1 MSKTY
6 GGGKRQFGRLEHLRQ
21 WRRAQWPGGLSLWV
35 SRAARSRRARP
46 EEAQEPSSGY
56 RAKRVLWPC
65 GRTTSPMEARSS
77 CEAASWSVTGAPL
90 IASSRSPT
98 ATRAA
103 AAPPPGRTPRITE
116 GRPLAPPVVPSTRHV
131 RYARGWYAYRART
144 VRPPPPHTRGQAAV
158 RLRWY
163 GSQEA
168 GGTARHGCGSLHVNT
183 YAAEGEAGLGGGV
196 RLHDGH
202 ATLPLDEDG
211 PRWQRHT
218 GNTTT
223 ASAATTAATG
233 TEKGTA
239 ATAAAT
245 AEPCSAVLLRVKRLG
260 LAWHSRRLAPK
271 TRVRV
276 QSRRARGGSKKRTF
290 LARTLDRRVR
300 LS

>member
-6 GGGKRQFGRLEHLRQ
+6 GGGERQFGRLEHLRQ
-21 WRRAQWPGGLSLWV
+21 WWRAQWPGGLSPRV
-35 SRAARSRRARP
+35 PGAARSRRARP

-56 RAKRVLWPC
+56 RVKRVLWPC
-65 GRTTSPMEARSS
+65 GRTTSPVEARNS

-103 AAPPPGRTPRITE
+103 AAAPSGRTPRITE

-131 RYARGWYAYRART
+131 RYARGWLVYRA
-144 VRPPPPHTRGQAAV
+144 HAA
-158 RLRWY
+158 RWY
-163 GSQEA
+163 
-168 GGTARHGCGSLHVNT
+168 GCGSLHVNT

-211 PRWQRHT
+211 PRWRRR
-218 GNTTT
+218 TT

-245 AEPCSAVLLRVKRLG
+245 AEPCAVLLRVKR
-260 LAWHSRRLAPK
+260 H
-271 TRVRV
+271 V
-276 QSRRARGGSKKRTF
+276 
-290 LARTLDRRVR
+290 
-300 LS
+300 